1 MTTAAGVWRELH
13 PGRFMSGED
22 GAAAEVGRAL
32 RPRDGASDGCRGGT
46 PSGRAAL
53 NQGSFV
59 ASDLETD
66 AGSLVG
72 GRQDFPVQT

>member
-13 PGRFMSGED
+13 PGRFVSGEA
-22 GAAAEVGRAL
+22 GAAA
-32 RPRDGASDGCRGGT
+32 GAGEGAETAGWVCRGGGS
-46 PSGRAAL
+46 PLGGAAL

-59 ASDLETD
+59 ASDREMD

-72 GRQDFPVQT
+72 GRQDLPVQT